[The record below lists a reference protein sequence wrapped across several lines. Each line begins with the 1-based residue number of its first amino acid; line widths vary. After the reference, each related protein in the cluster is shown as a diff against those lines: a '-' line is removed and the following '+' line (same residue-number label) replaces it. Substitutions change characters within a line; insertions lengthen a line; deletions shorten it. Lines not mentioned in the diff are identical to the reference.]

1 MTTNENGFY
10 CDGCENEI
18 EDCDSCGKEFTAGD
32 TIYCFNGGS
41 EHYCGDCVKEAQAE
55 SSES

>member
-10 CDGCENEI
+10 CDSCENEI
-18 EDCDSCGKEFTAGD
+18 EYCDSCGKEFTAGD

-41 EHYCGDCVKEAQAE
+41 EHYCGDCVKEAE
-55 SSES
+55 SLES